1 MTEGSREWIIEF
13 NISKCKYIRFGN
25 VKHEYTYS
33 MVNEANERIKL
44 PKDKEEKD
52 LGIIFEDNLKFDKH
66 ILTKVNSGNIL
77 IGLTE
82 RTLKYKDC
90 KLFSMRYKS

>member
-1 MTEGSREWIIEF
+1 
-13 NISKCKYIRFGN
+13 
-25 VKHEYTYS
+25 